1 MAPGADAVGLI
12 HRQSHQ
18 AALTG
23 MAFQHL
29 SGGFALQSLR
39 RQVKQ
44 AKGFITQPGHRLLT
58 AFRRQTGMQTSRS
71 NAPPLQLQNL
81 ILHQGHQRR
90 DHHHQSPADQR
101 RQLITK
107 GLTTACREHSQGVA
121 PGQNRLN
128 NGFLTT
134 AKG

>member
-1 MAPGADAVGLI
+1 
-12 HRQSHQ
+12 
-18 AALTG
+18 
-23 MAFQHL
+23 
-29 SGGFALQSLR
+29 
-39 RQVKQ
+39 
-44 AKGFITQPGHRLLT
+44 
-58 AFRRQTGMQTSRS
+58 MQTSRS

-107 GLTTACREHSQGVA
+107 GLATARREHCQGVT